1 MRGAFLTGLYTP
13 PVDQDAE
20 KGRQN
25 NGYQEGGPPG
35 QGEHHDSVKRKI
47 ATGHHDVAVGEI
59 YEAQNS
65 VDHGVAD
72 GNEAVQASQ
81 RDAVDQLL
89 GKYRGVDGGPR
100 NNKSGAQR

>member
-59 YEAQNS
+59 NQAQNP
-65 VDHGVAD
+65 VDHCVAD
-72 GNEAVQASQ
+72 GYEAVQASQ
-81 RDAVDQLL
+81 
-89 GKYRGVDGGPR
+89 
-100 NNKSGAQR
+100 